1 MKKTKKFL
9 AGAVTLMAAATLAAC
24 SSSADKDIITMKGST
39 ISVSEF
45 YDQVKYNSQ
54 AQQVLLSMIIG
65 DVFEKE
71 HHRPQVEGVQ
81 HRYLQPKN
89 RTALLYQRGSS

>member
-9 AGAVTLMAAATLAAC
+9 AGAVTLLVAATLARC

-65 DVFEKE
+65 EVFEKNT
-71 HHRPQVEGVQ
+71 VV
-81 HRYLQPKN
+81 
-89 RTALLYQRGSS
+89 LLLKK